1 MAKDTINRSKIDSF
15 IPEKVANVAI
25 NKLSSYMNLGKT
37 VYRDFENEVAQEGDT
52 VRVPKFGTMS
62 ANEMSQTGVVTL
74 QNPADDEV
82 NITLDQHWEVSFL
95 IRDVAR
101 AMAKKNVL
109 SGYVEN
115 GVIALAEKVENT
127 LAALYASAGSSIN
140 AGASPD
146 KSYIRQAR
154 KTLVD
159 NKVPKLAPK
168 HVYLDSDF
176 YDALLGDTVIGS
188 SNSFGSREALLEGKI
203 PQLYGFGLFES
214 QNVVSTG
221 SPATSHCLAYVKEA
235 MALVM
240 RPLAGLPGDL
250 GDKLGVQTA
259 VVNDEESGI
268 GMRVSYSWDKDHL
281 GVQVT
286 LDVLWGVGV
295 LRPELMVD
303 IYHT

>member
-1 MAKDTINRSKIDSF
+1 MAKDTINRDKVDSF
-15 IPEKVANVAI
+15 IPEKIANEAI
-25 NKLSSYMNLGKT
+25 NKLTSYMNLAKT
-37 VYRDFENEVAQEGDT
+37 VYRDFEDEVASEGDT
-52 VRVPKFGTMS
+52 VKVPKFGTLS
-62 ANEMSQTGVVTL
+62 ANEMSKTGQVTL

-82 NITLDQHWEVSFL
+82 SITLDQHWEVSFL

-109 SGYVEN
+109 PGYVEN
-115 GVIALAEKVENT
+115 GIIALAEKVENT
-127 LAALYASAGSSIN
+127 LAALYASAGNSIN

-146 KSYIRQAR
+146 KTYIRQAR

-159 NKVPKLAPK
+159 EKVPKLAPK
-168 HVYLDSDF
+168 YMYMDSDY
-176 YDALLGDTVIGS
+176 YDALLGDAVIGNTS
-188 SNSFGSREALLEGKI
+188 SWGSREALLEGKI
-203 PQLYGFGLFES
+203 PQLYGFGIFES
-214 QNVVSTG
+214 QNIVTSG
-221 SPATSHCLAYVKEA
+221 SPATYHCLAYVKEA

-259 VVNDEESGI
+259 VVNDAESGI
-268 GMRVSYSWDKDHL
+268 GLRVNYSWDKDHL

-303 IYHT
+303 VYHT

>member
-1 MAKDTINRSKIDSF
+1 MAKSTINRTQINSF
-15 IPEKVANVAI
+15 IPEKVANEAI
-25 NKLSSYMNLGKT
+25 NKLTSYMNLAKT
-37 VYRDFENEVAQEGDT
+37 VYRDFEDEVASEGDT
-52 VRVPKFGTMS
+52 VKVPKFGTL
-62 ANEMSQTGVVTL
+62 AAYEMSQTGQVTL

-82 NITLDQHWEVSFL
+82 SVALDQHWEVSFL

-109 SGYVEN
+109 PGYVEN
-115 GVIALAEKVENT
+115 GIIALAEKVENT
-127 LAALYASAGSSIN
+127 LASLYASAGNSIN

-146 KSYIRQAR
+146 KTYIRQAR

-159 NKVPKLAPK
+159 NKVPKLAPR
-168 HVYLDSDF
+168 HVYLDSD
-176 YDALLGDTVIGS
+176 YMDALLGDSVIGAA
-188 SNSFGSREALLEGKI
+188 NSFGSREALLEGKI

-221 SPATSHCLAYVKEA
+221 SPTTYHCLAYVEQA

-240 RPLAGLPGDL
+240 RPLAGLPGDI

-259 VVNDEESGI
+259 VVNDQESGI
-268 GMRVSYSWDKDHL
+268 GLRVSYSWDKDHL

-286 LDVLWGVGV
+286 LDVLWGVAV